1 SIKEQYE
8 AGQKTVTAPQ
18 LESLVKVILRYDKQ
32 IPGIRERMREL
43 GFGDI
48 VEENTRPELPA
59 GTAEKFDIL
68 LSLELPERQ
77 RLFVESV
84 KQQMES
90 GRSLSQKQLSAID
103 AVLLRMAPKI
113 PNAGEVLAKFGLSVS
128 PAALEN
134 DTESPALI
142 EKLSKITKWKDPVKR
157 GKRVFDDKEFA
168 QSVSDQFKRNGTLSP
183 RQRAAISKMLG
194 RYKDQVGE

>member
-1 SIKEQYE
+1 M
-8 AGQKTVTAPQ
+8 TAPQ

-32 IPGIRERMREL
+32 IPGI
-43 GFGDI
+43 
-48 VEENTRPELPA
+48 EENTRPELPA

-68 LSLELPERQ
+68 LSLELPERP

-113 PNAGEVLAKFGLSVS
+113 PDAGEVLAKFGLSVS
-128 PAALEN
+128 PATLEN

-142 EKLSKITKWKDPVKR
+142 EKLARITKWKDPVKR

-168 QSVSDQFKRNGTLSP
+168 QSVSDQFKRNGALSP